1 MRPLL
6 VLLLA
11 LFAVAV
17 ARAQVGVPVTAPQ
30 RPIPAVEHVCIISID
45 GLRPDRALWADM
57 PNLRALARTGSYSWW
72 ARTTAVAVTLP
83 SHVSMLTG
91 VQPSKHGIDWN
102 WDIPLSQPVY
112 PRVPTIFE
120 LARQAGYSTALVS
133 GKSKF
138 SFLNKPGTVTYA
150 AIVEENRYPAN
161 AEVVADA
168 SRIIETHK
176 PQLLFIH
183 FPDVD
188 ATGHGRGWGS
198 AEQLAAIEQTD
209 RELGEVLAAMERAGT
224 RASTLIIVSADHGGA
239 GRSHGPEDAR
249 SRHIPWIISG
259 PGVREGF
266 DLTQLASL
274 EINTEDTAA
283 TACHLLGL
291 RIPPYFDGKP
301 ILQAFAP

>member
-91 VQPSKHGIDWN
+91 VQPWKHGIDWN
-102 WDIPLSQPVY
+102 RDIPLSQPVY
-112 PRVPTIFE
+112 PYVPTIFE

>member
-1 MRPLL
+1 MRFLL
-6 VLLLA
+6 VLLPA
-11 LFAVAV
+11 LFAIAV
-17 ARAQVGVPVTAPQ
+17 ARAQVGIPVTAPQ

-57 PNLRALARTGSYSWW
+57 PNLRALARAGSYSWW

-138 SFLNKPGTVTYA
+138 SFLNKPGTVTHA

-198 AEQLAAIEQTD
+198 AEQLAAIEETD
-209 RELGEVLAAMERAGT
+209 RQLGEVLAAMERAGT
-224 RASTLIIVSADHGGA
+224 RASTTLIISADHGGA
-239 GRSHGPEDAR
+239 GRSHGPEDPR
-249 SRHIPWIISG
+249 SRHIPWIING
-259 PGVREGF
+259 PGVQAGF
-266 DLTQLASL
+266 DLTQLGGL